1 MDGKS
6 AVPYPLT
13 VIYIDYIDFM
23 ATKDLMTR
31 EEVLARL
38 NIKPATLYSYVS
50 RGLIGT
56 APHDDGRRSLYM
68 RADVERVGSRKRG
81 RMPKAAS
88 AGSTMRWGEPV
99 LVSAIT
105 HITPQGPQYRNRS
118 AIEMA
123 KAGSSFESV
132 SQLLMTGVW
141 QDGVTAWGTLDTP
154 HVVLPLFD
162 AYAGKLEGGDI
173 ANLLGMVPL
182 ALGMQGRGA
191 AEISD
196 GSAVQVAR
204 LIMQTMAGCLGF
216 LSNRR
221 AFVMRERGEGLAA
234 YLLRAAGGT
243 CTPDAVF
250 AINGALIVL
259 ADNELAPATFAAR
272 VAASTNADLYNCI
285 AAAISS
291 HVGFST
297 GTATEKVETL
307 LLHDLPRSD
316 PAARLQLVREVGA
329 SLFGFNHPLY
339 PDGDA
344 RANLVLEQVRAL
356 ENWTPDTEPT
366 LEFLA
371 LAEERLS
378 MHPGVAVA
386 LVVLARSLGLPDG
399 TATAIWIISRTAGW
413 VAHVL
418 EQRSQAFLLR
428 PRAKYIAGLRV

>member
-1 MDGKS
+1 
-6 AVPYPLT
+6 
-13 VIYIDYIDFM
+13 M

-38 NIKPATLYSYVS
+38 DIKAATLYSYVS
-50 RGLIGT
+50 RGMIGT
-56 APHDDGRRSLYM
+56 APHDDGRRSLYV

-88 AGSTMRWGEPV
+88 AESTMRWGEPV
-99 LVSAIT
+99 LASAIT
-105 HITPQGPQYRNRS
+105 LITPQGPLYRNRS
-118 AIEMA
+118 AVEMA

-141 QDGVTAWGTLDTP
+141 QDGVSAWGPLDIP
-154 HVVLPLFD
+154 QAVLPLFG

-173 ANLLGMVPL
+173 ANLLGMVPF

-196 GSAVQVAR
+196 GSAVQAAR

-216 LSNRR
+216 LSSKR
-221 AFVMRERGEGLAA
+221 AFVMRERGESLAA
-234 YLLRAAGGT
+234 YLLRAAGGPA
-243 CTPDAVF
+243 TPDAVL

-285 AAAISS
+285 AAAIGS
-291 HVGFST
+291 HAGFST
-297 GTATEKVETL
+297 GTATEKIETL
-307 LLHDLPRSD
+307 LLRDVAHFD
-316 PAARLQLVREVGA
+316 PITRLQLVREIGA

-339 PDGDA
+339 PEGDM

-356 ENWTPDTEPT
+356 QHATPDTPPT
-366 LEFLA
+366 LAFLA

-386 LVVLARSLGLPDG
+386 LVVLSRALGLPDG

-413 VAHVL
+413 VGHVL
-418 EQRSQAFLLR
+418 EQRAQAFLLR
-428 PRAKYIAGLRV
+428 PRAKYIAGLRM